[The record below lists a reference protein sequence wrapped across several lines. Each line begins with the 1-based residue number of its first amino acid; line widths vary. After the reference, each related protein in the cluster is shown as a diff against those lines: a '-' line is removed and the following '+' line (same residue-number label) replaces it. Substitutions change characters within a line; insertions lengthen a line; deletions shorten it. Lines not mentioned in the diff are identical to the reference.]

1 LQVVA
6 VVDLLLVQDSIQVVA
21 VLVAFSMQQANYWL

>member
-1 LQVVA
+1 LQAVA

-21 VLVAFSMQQANYWL
+21 VLVVCFMQQANHWL